1 MTEQPQELVWLNN
14 SAAISV
20 RLSEFPAGSGQYGID
35 IRKYISGERYSGFT
49 KKGIWVPVESRNDE
63 PIFKN
68 VLQACVKVFCDHK
81 GLAYEHFLVYLAEQM
96 EGKQYKVTVQG
107 KLNDVNEGESAKD

>member
-49 KKGIWVPVESRNDE
+49 KKGIWIPVESRNNDQVFFE
-63 PIFKN
+63 
-68 VLQACVKVFCDHK
+68 VLKCAIKVFADHK
-81 GLAYEHFLVYLAEQM
+81 GYSYTELC
-96 EGKQYKVTVQG
+96 K
-107 KLNDVNEGESAKD
+107 KLGGFVAMAPLELDKGDIDGFDEGESAKD